1 MKNNKKIIMIICGLF
16 ILVSG
21 FAYINSDAIGK
32 FVYKDDTEYSS
43 LDDTKYVSSKNTD
56 CISSSDK
63 KSYNKMSG
71 KDNHNDKKSNGQ
83 SQVVVYICGAV
94 KHPGVYK
101 FTAGSRIN
109 DAINAASGFKKG
121 AARTAINQA
130 RVLEN
135 GEQITIP
142 TLKQVKRK
150 QLSKT
155 TDGDNFQDKTTD
167 NENTDSSERESQNT
181 LININT
187 ASAGELTSLSGIGQS
202 RADAIIEYRQSNGKF
217 QSIEDIMKI
226 PGIKQG
232 IFNKIKNK
240 ISV

>member
-16 ILVSG
+16 ILLSG

-43 LDDTKYVSSKNTD
+43 SDDTKYVSSKNTG
-56 CISSSDK
+56 CISSSDR

-71 KDNHNDKKSNGQ
+71 KDNLNDKKSDRQ

-101 FTAGSRIN
+101 FTAGSRVN
-109 DAINAASGFKKG
+109 DAVNAASGFKKG

-130 RVLEN
+130 RVLED

-150 QLSKT
+150 QLSKI

-167 NENTDSSERESQNT
+167 NENTDSSERESQDT

-187 ASAGELTSLSGIGQS
+187 ASAGELTSLSGIGQN

-217 QSIEDIMKI
+217 QSIEDIMNI

>member
-16 ILVSG
+16 ILLSG

-43 LDDTKYVSSKNTD
+43 SDDTKYVSSKNTG

-71 KDNHNDKKSNGQ
+71 KDNLNDKKSDGQ

-130 RVLEN
+130 RVLED
-135 GEQITIP
+135 GEQDNDTDF
-142 TLKQVKRK
+142 
-150 QLSKT
+150 KT
-155 TDGDNFQDKTTD
+155 G
-167 NENTDSSERESQNT
+167 
-181 LININT
+181 
-187 ASAGELTSLSGIGQS
+187 
-202 RADAIIEYRQSNGKF
+202 
-217 QSIEDIMKI
+217 
-226 PGIKQG
+226 
-232 IFNKIKNK
+232 
-240 ISV
+240 

>member
-16 ILVSG
+16 ILLSG

-130 RVLEN
+130 RVLED

-150 QLSKT
+150 QLSKI

-167 NENTDSSERESQNT
+167 NENTDSSERESQDT

>member
-130 RVLEN
+130 RVLED

-150 QLSKT
+150 QLSKI

>member
-43 LDDTKYVSSKNTD
+43 SDDTNYVSSKNTG
-56 CISSSDK
+56 CISSSDR

-71 KDNHNDKKSNGQ
+71 KDNLNDKKSDRQ

-101 FTAGSRIN
+101 FTAGSRVN
-109 DAINAASGFKKG
+109 DAVNAASGFKKG

-130 RVLEN
+130 RVLED

-150 QLSKT
+150 QLSKI

-167 NENTDSSERESQNT
+167 NENTDSSERESQDT

-187 ASAGELTSLSGIGQS
+187 ASAGELTSLSGIGQN

>member
-43 LDDTKYVSSKNTD
+43 SDDTKYVSSKNTG
-56 CISSSDK
+56 CISSSDR

-71 KDNHNDKKSNGQ
+71 KDNLNDKKSDRQ

-101 FTAGSRIN
+101 FTAGSRVN
-109 DAINAASGFKKG
+109 DAVNAASGFKKG

-130 RVLEN
+130 RVLED

-150 QLSKT
+150 QLSKI

-167 NENTDSSERESQNT
+167 NENTDSSERESQDT

-187 ASAGELTSLSGIGQS
+187 ASVGELTSLSGIGQN

>member
-16 ILVSG
+16 ILLSG

-32 FVYKDDTEYSS
+32 FVYKDDT
-43 LDDTKYVSSKNTD
+43 KYVSSKNTD
-56 CISSSDK
+56 CISSSDR

-71 KDNHNDKKSNGQ
+71 KDNLNDKKSDGQ

-101 FTAGSRIN
+101 FTAGSRVN
-109 DAINAASGFKKG
+109 DAVNAASGFKKG

-130 RVLEN
+130 RVLED

-150 QLSKT
+150 QLSKI

-167 NENTDSSERESQNT
+167 NENTDSSERESQDT

>member
-101 FTAGSRIN
+101 FTAGSRVN

-130 RVLEN
+130 RVLED

>member
-1 MKNNKKIIMIICGLF
+1 M
-16 ILVSG
+16 SG

-43 LDDTKYVSSKNTD
+43 SDDTKYVSSKNTG
-56 CISSSDK
+56 CISSSDR

-71 KDNHNDKKSNGQ
+71 KDNLNDKKSDRQ

-101 FTAGSRIN
+101 FTAGSRVN
-109 DAINAASGFKKG
+109 DAVNAASGFKKG

-130 RVLEN
+130 RVLED

-150 QLSKT
+150 QLSKI

-167 NENTDSSERESQNT
+167 NENTDSSERESQDT

-187 ASAGELTSLSGIGQS
+187 ASAGELTSLSGIGQN

>member
-43 LDDTKYVSSKNTD
+43 LDDTKYVSSKNTE

-63 KSYNKMSG
+63 KSYSKMSG

-101 FTAGSRIN
+101 FTAGSRVN

-130 RVLEN
+130 RVLED

-167 NENTDSSERESQNT
+167 NENTQSSERESQDT

>member
-71 KDNHNDKKSNGQ
+71 KDNLNDKKSNGQ

-101 FTAGSRIN
+101 FTAGSRVN
-109 DAINAASGFKKG
+109 DAVNAASGFKKG

-130 RVLEN
+130 RVLED

-167 NENTDSSERESQNT
+167 NENTDSSERESQDT

>member
-16 ILVSG
+16 ILLSG

-130 RVLEN
+130 RVLED

-150 QLSKT
+150 QLSKI

-167 NENTDSSERESQNT
+167 NENTNSSERESQDT

>member
-109 DAINAASGFKKG
+109 DAVNAASGFKKG

-130 RVLEN
+130 RVLED

-150 QLSKT
+150 QLSKI

>member
-83 SQVVVYICGAV
+83 SQIVVYICGAV

-130 RVLEN
+130 RVLED

>member
-43 LDDTKYVSSKNTD
+43 SDNTKYVSSKNTG
-56 CISSSDK
+56 CISSSDR

-71 KDNHNDKKSNGQ
+71 KDNLNDKKSDRQ

-101 FTAGSRIN
+101 FTAGSRVN
-109 DAINAASGFKKG
+109 DAVNAASGFKKG

-130 RVLEN
+130 RVLED

-150 QLSKT
+150 QLSKI

-167 NENTDSSERESQNT
+167 NENTDSSERESQDT

-187 ASAGELTSLSGIGQS
+187 ASAGELTSLSGIGQN

>member
-101 FTAGSRIN
+101 FTAGSRVN
-109 DAINAASGFKKG
+109 DAVNAASGFKKG

-130 RVLEN
+130 RVLED

-167 NENTDSSERESQNT
+167 NENTDSSERESQDT

-202 RADAIIEYRQSNGKF
+202 RADAIIEYRQSNEKF

>member
-63 KSYNKMSG
+63 TSYNKMSG

-101 FTAGSRIN
+101 FTAGSRVN

-130 RVLEN
+130 RVLED

>member
-101 FTAGSRIN
+101 FTAGSRVN
-109 DAINAASGFKKG
+109 DAVNAASGFKKG

-130 RVLEN
+130 RVLED

>member
-43 LDDTKYVSSKNTD
+43 LDDTKYVSSKNTE

-63 KSYNKMSG
+63 KSYSKMSG

-101 FTAGSRIN
+101 FTAGSRVN
-109 DAINAASGFKKG
+109 DAVNAASGFKKG

-130 RVLEN
+130 RVLED

>member
-43 LDDTKYVSSKNTD
+43 LDDTKYVSSKNTE

-101 FTAGSRIN
+101 FTAGSRVN

-130 RVLEN
+130 RVLED

-167 NENTDSSERESQNT
+167 NENTQSSEKESQGT

-187 ASAGELTSLSGIGQS
+187 ASVGELTSLSGIGQN
-202 RADAIIEYRQSNGKF
+202 RADAIIEYRQSNGRF

>member
-71 KDNHNDKKSNGQ
+71 KDNHNDKKSDGQ

-130 RVLEN
+130 RVLED

>member
-16 ILVSG
+16 ILLSG

-43 LDDTKYVSSKNTD
+43 SDDTKYVSSKNTG

-71 KDNHNDKKSNGQ
+71 KDNLNDKKSDGQ

-130 RVLEN
+130 RVLED

-202 RADAIIEYRQSNGKF
+202 RADAIIESISASSAFLNGT
-217 QSIEDIMKI
+217 
-226 PGIKQG
+226 
-232 IFNKIKNK
+232 
-240 ISV
+240 

>member
-43 LDDTKYVSSKNTD
+43 SDDTKYVSSKNTG
-56 CISSSDK
+56 CISSSDR

-71 KDNHNDKKSNGQ
+71 KDNLNDKKSDRQ

-101 FTAGSRIN
+101 FTAGSRVN
-109 DAINAASGFKKG
+109 DAVNAASGFKKG

-130 RVLEN
+130 RVLED

-150 QLSKT
+150 QLSKI

-167 NENTDSSERESQNT
+167 NENTDSSERESQDT

-187 ASAGELTSLSGIGQS
+187 ASAGELTSLSGIGQN

>member
-101 FTAGSRIN
+101 FTAGSRVN

-130 RVLEN
+130 MVLED

>member
-43 LDDTKYVSSKNTD
+43 SDDTKYVSSKNTG
-56 CISSSDK
+56 CISSSDQ

-71 KDNHNDKKSNGQ
+71 KDNLNDKKSDGQ

-101 FTAGSRIN
+101 FTAGSRVN
-109 DAINAASGFKKG
+109 DAVNAASGFKKG

-130 RVLEN
+130 RVLED

-155 TDGDNFQDKTTD
+155 TDGDDFQDKTTD
-167 NENTDSSERESQNT
+167 NENTDRSERESQDT

-187 ASAGELTSLSGIGQS
+187 ASAGELTALSGIGQS

>member
-16 ILVSG
+16 ILLSG

-130 RVLEN
+130 KVLED

-150 QLSKT
+150 QLSKI

-167 NENTDSSERESQNT
+167 NENTDSSERESQDT

>member
-32 FVYKDDTEYSS
+32 FVYKDDTEYGSS
-43 LDDTKYVSSKNTD
+43 DDTKYVSSKNTG
-56 CISSSDK
+56 CISSSDR

-71 KDNHNDKKSNGQ
+71 KDNLNDKKSDRQ

-101 FTAGSRIN
+101 FTAGSRVN
-109 DAINAASGFKKG
+109 DAVNAASGFKKG

-130 RVLEN
+130 RVLED

-150 QLSKT
+150 QLSKI

-167 NENTDSSERESQNT
+167 NENTDSSERESQDT

-187 ASAGELTSLSGIGQS
+187 ASAGELTSLSGIGQN

>member
-1 MKNNKKIIMIICGLF
+1 M
-16 ILVSG
+16 
-21 FAYINSDAIGK
+21 
-32 FVYKDDTEYSS
+32 
-43 LDDTKYVSSKNTD
+43 
-56 CISSSDK
+56 
-63 KSYNKMSG
+63 
-71 KDNHNDKKSNGQ
+71 
-83 SQVVVYICGAV
+83 
-94 KHPGVYK
+94 
-101 FTAGSRIN
+101 
-109 DAINAASGFKKG
+109 
-121 AARTAINQA
+121 
-130 RVLEN
+130 
-135 GEQITIP
+135 
-142 TLKQVKRK
+142 
-150 QLSKT
+150 KT

>member
-16 ILVSG
+16 ILLSG

-63 KSYNKMSG
+63 KSYNKMFG

-130 RVLEN
+130 RVLED

-150 QLSKT
+150 QLSKI

-167 NENTDSSERESQNT
+167 NENTDSSERESQDT

>member
-1 MKNNKKIIMIICGLF
+1 MIICGLF

-43 LDDTKYVSSKNTD
+43 SDDTKYVSSKNTG
-56 CISSSDK
+56 CISSSDR

-71 KDNHNDKKSNGQ
+71 KDNLNDKKSDRQ

-101 FTAGSRIN
+101 FTAGSRVN
-109 DAINAASGFKKG
+109 DAVNAASGFKKG

-130 RVLEN
+130 RVLED

-150 QLSKT
+150 QLSKI

-167 NENTDSSERESQNT
+167 NENTDSSERESQDT

-187 ASAGELTSLSGIGQS
+187 ASAGELTSLSGIGQN

>member
-43 LDDTKYVSSKNTD
+43 SDDTKYVSSKNTG
-56 CISSSDK
+56 CISSSDR

-71 KDNHNDKKSNGQ
+71 KDNLNDKKSDRQ

-101 FTAGSRIN
+101 FTAGSRVN
-109 DAINAASGFKKG
+109 DAVNAASGFKKG

-130 RVLEN
+130 RVLED

-150 QLSKT
+150 QLSKI

-167 NENTDSSERESQNT
+167 NENTDSSERESQDI

-187 ASAGELTSLSGIGQS
+187 ASAGELTSLSGIGQN

>member
-43 LDDTKYVSSKNTD
+43 SDDTKYVSSKNTG
-56 CISSSDK
+56 CISSSDR

-71 KDNHNDKKSNGQ
+71 KDNLNDKKSDRQ
-83 SQVVVYICGAV
+83 SQCVVYICGAV

-101 FTAGSRIN
+101 FTAGSRVN
-109 DAINAASGFKKG
+109 DAVNAASGFKKG

-130 RVLEN
+130 RVLED

-150 QLSKT
+150 QLSKI

-167 NENTDSSERESQNT
+167 NENTDSSERESQDT

-187 ASAGELTSLSGIGQS
+187 ASAGELTSLSGIGQN

>member
-43 LDDTKYVSSKNTD
+43 SDDTKYVSSKYTVRLSFND
-56 CISSSDK
+56 RNCFM
-63 KSYNKMSG
+63 NLSG
-71 KDNHNDKKSNGQ
+71 KFNLNDKICDRQ
-83 SQVVVYICGAV
+83 SLVVVYICGAV

-101 FTAGSRIN
+101 FTAGSRVN
-109 DAINAASGFKKG
+109 DAVNAASGFKKG

-130 RVLEN
+130 RVLED

-167 NENTDSSERESQNT
+167 NENTDSSERESQDT

>member
-43 LDDTKYVSSKNTD
+43 SDDTKYVSSKNTG
-56 CISSSDK
+56 CISSSDR

-71 KDNHNDKKSNGQ
+71 KDNLNDKKSDRQ
-83 SQVVVYICGAV
+83 SQVVMYICGAV

-101 FTAGSRIN
+101 FTAGSRVN
-109 DAINAASGFKKG
+109 DAVNAASGFKKG

-130 RVLEN
+130 RVLED

-150 QLSKT
+150 QLSKI

-167 NENTDSSERESQNT
+167 NENTDSSERESQDT

-187 ASAGELTSLSGIGQS
+187 ASAGELTSLSGIGQN

>member
-43 LDDTKYVSSKNTD
+43 SDDTKYVSSKNTG
-56 CISSSDK
+56 CISSSDR

-71 KDNHNDKKSNGQ
+71 KDNLNDKKSDRQ

-101 FTAGSRIN
+101 FTAGSRVN
-109 DAINAASGFKKG
+109 DAVNAASGFKKG

-130 RVLEN
+130 RVLED

-167 NENTDSSERESQNT
+167 NENTDSSERESQDT

-202 RADAIIEYRQSNGKF
+202 RADADNRISTVKWKVSKYRRYYENTRYQAGDF
-217 QSIEDIMKI
+217 Q
-226 PGIKQG
+226 
-232 IFNKIKNK
+232 
-240 ISV
+240 